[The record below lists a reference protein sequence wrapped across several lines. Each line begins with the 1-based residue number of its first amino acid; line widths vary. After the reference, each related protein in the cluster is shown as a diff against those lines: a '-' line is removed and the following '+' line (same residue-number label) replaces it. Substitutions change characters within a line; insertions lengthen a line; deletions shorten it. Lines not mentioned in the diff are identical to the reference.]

1 MTSDKPI
8 RILTVEDHP
17 VFRESLRI
25 LIGSQ
30 SDMVLVAQ
38 PENGED
44 GVAQFR
50 VHRPDITLMDLRLPG
65 MNGTEALIA
74 IHGDYPD
81 ARIIMLSTE
90 ERDVEIERALRAG
103 AAGYVLKS
111 APKSELFA
119 AIRRVHARS
128 R

>member
-1 MTSDKPI
+1 MTSDSPI

-17 VFRESLRI
+17 VFREGLKI
-25 LIGSQ
+25 LIASQ

-38 PENGED
+38 SETGEE

-65 MNGTEALIA
+65 MNGVEALIA
-74 IHGDYPD
+74 IRSEDPA

-90 ERDVEIERALRAG
+90 ESDVEIERALRAG

-119 AIRRVHARS
+119 AIRKVHGRCA
-128 R
+128 

>member
-1 MTSDKPI
+1 M
-8 RILTVEDHP
+8 
-17 VFRESLRI
+17 
-25 LIGSQ
+25 
-30 SDMVLVAQ
+30 MLVAQ
-38 PENGED
+38 SESGEE

-50 VHRPDITLMDLRLPG
+50 VHRPDITLMDLWLPG

-74 IHGDYPD
+74 IRGGDPD
-81 ARIIMLSTE
+81 ARILMLSTE
-90 ERDVEIERALRAG
+90 ERDVEIERALRSG

-119 AIRRVHARS
+119 VIRKVHARS

>member
-1 MTSDKPI
+1 M
-8 RILTVEDHP
+8 
-17 VFRESLRI
+17 FREGLKI

-38 PENGED
+38 SENGED
-44 GVAQFR
+44 AVAQFR

-65 MNGTEALIA
+65 MNGTEALIV
-74 IHGDYPD
+74 IRGDDPD
-81 ARIIMLSTE
+81 ARVIVLSTE

-119 AIRRVHARS
+119 VIRRVHARP

>member
-1 MTSDKPI
+1 MTSDSPI

-17 VFRESLRI
+17 VFREGLKI
-25 LIGSQ
+25 LIASQ

-38 PENGED
+38 SETGED

-50 VHRPDITLMDLRLPG
+50 VHRPDVTLMDLRLPH
-65 MNGTEALIA
+65 MNGAEAMLA
-74 IHGDYPD
+74 IRGEDPD
-81 ARIIMLSTE
+81 ARVIMLSTE
-90 ERDVEIERALRAG
+90 ESDVEIERALRAG

-119 AIRRVHARS
+119 AIRKVHGRCG
-128 R
+128 